1 MCTRQ
6 KVTRR
11 LRQKG
16 SFSRRSSATKN
27 KERSQWIEIPVPA
40 LVSPETFALAQECLA
55 ENKRLSLRNTKEPT
69 LLQGLLVCEQCGY
82 ALYRTSTR
90 TSRRQI
96 KYYRCLGSDR
106 YRHLRGL
113 VCSCRPIRQDYLDDL
128 VWQQIL
134 QLLRS
139 PELIKGELERR
150 RLESLNTS
158 PVQQRKEQL
167 ERELTRSKQRM
178 DKLLDA
184 YQEDLM
190 TLADLRK
197 RAPELKK
204 KIAVI
209 QKELQSL
216 NMRAV
221 EEDRWIELGNSI
233 ETFLHRLNQSVEK
246 LSSAEQQ
253 KILRVLIKQISV
265 GKETITVHHSIP
277 VTAVSGIEKSES
289 YPQCTRGHQSAAGQ
303 HRSQSSGLAAS

>member
-1 MCTRQ
+1 MLRNPAYEGKACFGKTEICARQ
-6 KVTRR
+6 RVTRA

-16 SFSRRSSATKN
+16 GFSRRSSAKKD

-40 LVSPETFALAQECLA
+40 LVSPEIFAVAQERLA

-82 ALYRTSTR
+82 CLYRTSTR

-106 YRHLRGL
+106 YRHLRGP
-113 VCSCRPIRQDYLDDL
+113 VCCCRPIGQDYLDNV
-128 VWQQIL
+128 VWQQIV

-139 PELIKGELERR
+139 PELIKAELERR

-167 ERELTRSKQRM
+167 DLELTRSKQRM

-204 KIAVI
+204 KIAAI
-209 QKELQSL
+209 QKEVQSL
-216 NMRAV
+216 NMQAM
-221 EEDRWIELGNSI
+221 D
-233 ETFLHRLNQSVEK
+233 K
-246 LSSAEQQ
+246 
-253 KILRVLIKQISV
+253 
-265 GKETITVHHSIP
+265 
-277 VTAVSGIEKSES
+277 KSEMRTLLILS
-289 YPQCTRGHQSAAGQ
+289 LLEAGHLWFHKRCPVIQMI
-303 HRSQSSGLAAS
+303 RE